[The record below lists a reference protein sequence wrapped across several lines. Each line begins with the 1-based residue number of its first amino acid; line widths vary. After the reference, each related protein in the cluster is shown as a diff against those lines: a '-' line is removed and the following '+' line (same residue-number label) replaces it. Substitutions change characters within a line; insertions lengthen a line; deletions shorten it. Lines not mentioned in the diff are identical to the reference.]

1 MSYHFNTVKAYLQ
14 DLDLVVDDEDTDEGL
29 VVVSDENRGIN
40 HLIVD
45 CEDPILI
52 VEQAIIPIPNNPGNL
67 FRRLLEINRTLI
79 HGAFA
84 LDEETGTILFR
95 DTLRLETLDRSELE
109 GSITA
114 LELALAENASELLE
128 YSKCLQTKCEKL
140 YLLTDLTNTKE

>member
-14 DLDLVVDDEDTDEGL
+14 DLDLVVDDEDTDDEL

-52 VEQAIIPIPNNPGNL
+52 VEQAIMPIPNNPGNL
-67 FRRLLEINRTLI
+67 FRRLLELNRTLI

-128 YSKCLQTKCEKL
+128 YSKS
-140 YLLTDLTNTKE
+140 

>member
-1 MSYHFNTVKAYLQ
+1 MSEYFNTVKSYLQ
-14 DLDLVVDDEDTDEGL
+14 DLNLAVDEEDTAEEL
-29 VVVSDENRGIN
+29 VVVSNEDRGIN

-52 VEQAIIPIPNNPGNL
+52 IEQAILPIPNVPGDL
-67 FRRLLEINRTLI
+67 YKRLLEMNRTLV

-95 DTLRLETLDRSELE
+95 DTLRLDTLDRSELE

-128 YSKCLQTKCEKL
+128 YSHQ
-140 YLLTDLTNTKE
+140 